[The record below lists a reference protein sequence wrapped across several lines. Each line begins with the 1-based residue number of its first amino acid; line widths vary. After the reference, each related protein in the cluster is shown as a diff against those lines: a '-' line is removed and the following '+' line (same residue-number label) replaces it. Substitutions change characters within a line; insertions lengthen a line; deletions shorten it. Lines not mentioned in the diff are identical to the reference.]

1 MKGKWVLGILVV
13 AVLVFSVFPAGAV
26 EFNLSVPDTAGAYKI
41 FDSSGQVVKS
51 GDFNRSVQLNLS
63 EGTYY
68 LLLNTK
74 EYSIFSPFAVT
85 GTTTEVTINSSALS
99 NLAVNATLTNTSFGL
114 SSISVDV
121 KINPATNT
129 NVSFAF
135 ATNWTV
141 KFAGDV
147 VATFANET
155 RQLIYKL
162 KLSKVEVN
170 GASVNLTDNKYT
182 FAEGS
187 NYNVVLYYAPEYFI
201 SPTYLLIIIG
211 VIAVGLV
218 AIVVSTGKKAKQAIL
233 NREMEDF
240 RFFRRVR

>member
-1 MKGKWVLGILVV
+1 MGKWVVFGILLAILVV
-13 AVLVFSVFPAGAV
+13 FPVGAV
-26 EFNLSVPDTAGAYKI
+26 QFNLSIPDVAGTYKI
-41 FDSSGQVVKS
+41 FDSQGQVAKS
-51 GDFNRSVQLNLS
+51 GDFNKSASLNLS

-74 EYSIFSPFAVT
+74 EYSIFYPFTVT
-85 GTTTEVTINSSALS
+85 ATTTNITVNLSALS
-99 NLAVNATLTNTSFGL
+99 NLAVNATFTNTAFGL
-114 SSISVDV
+114 QSISTDV

-129 NVSFAF
+129 NVSFIF

-141 KFAGDV
+141 KFADDV

-162 KLSKVEVN
+162 KLDKVEVN
-170 GASVNLTDNKYT
+170 GASVNLTDSKYT
-182 FAEGS
+182 FTAGN
-187 NYNVVLYYAPEYFI
+187 NYNVVLYYASEYFI

-211 VIAVGLV
+211 IIAIGLV
-218 AIVVSTGKKAKQAIL
+218 AIIVSTGKKAKQTIL
-233 NREMEDF
+233 DKEVNDF